1 MHNNGSFWKPIG
13 TECVNSSGKLL
24 KSTGKDFYPTFSS
37 FSARLSYKIFFLF
50 RSRILGLLINTL
62 TVNYEYSRSIRD
74 NLPLP
79 IHIKLSKK
87 PLIFCGTLLKC
98 LESIWNCQCS
108 AKKTSVIDQV
118 FLKLLTPKYLLI

>member
-1 MHNNGSFWKPIG
+1 MHNSASFWKPIG
-13 TECVNSSGKLL
+13 TERVNSSEKLL

-37 FSARLSYKIFFLF
+37 FSARLSYKNFFLF
-50 RSRILGLLINTL
+50 RSQILGLLINTL
-62 TVNYEYSRSIRD
+62 TVNYEYSRSIRE

-87 PLIFCGTLLKC
+87 PLIFCGIVLKC

-108 AKKTSVIDQV
+108 AKKTSLIDQV
-118 FLKLLTPKYLLI
+118 FLKLFTPKYLLI

>member
-1 MHNNGSFWKPIG
+1 MHNSASFWKPIG
-13 TECVNSSGKLL
+13 TERVNSSEKLL

-37 FSARLSYKIFFLF
+37 FSARLSYKNFFLF
-50 RSRILGLLINTL
+50 RSQILGLLINRL
-62 TVNYEYSRSIRD
+62 TVNYEYSRSIRE

-87 PLIFCGTLLKC
+87 PLIFCGIVLKC

-108 AKKTSVIDQV
+108 AKKTSLIDQV
-118 FLKLLTPKYLLI
+118 FLKLFTPKYLLI

>member
-1 MHNNGSFWKPIG
+1 MHNSASFWKHIG
-13 TECVNSSGKLL
+13 TERVNSSEKLL

-37 FSARLSYKIFFLF
+37 FSARLSYKNFFLF

-62 TVNYEYSRSIRD
+62 TFNYQYSCSIRE

-79 IHIKLSKK
+79 ILIKLSKK
-87 PLIFCGTLLKC
+87 LLIFCGIVLKC

-108 AKKTSVIDQV
+108 AKKTSLIDQV
-118 FLKLLTPKYLLI
+118 FLKLFTPKYLLI